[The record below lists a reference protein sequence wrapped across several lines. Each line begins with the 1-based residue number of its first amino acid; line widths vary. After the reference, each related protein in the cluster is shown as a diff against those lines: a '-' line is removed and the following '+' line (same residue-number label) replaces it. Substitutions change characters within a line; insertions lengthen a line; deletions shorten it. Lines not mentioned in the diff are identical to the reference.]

1 MQDYCL
7 LSLTEIVS
15 AYLAV
20 QQENVINTKYT
31 YDGRNSPM
39 QQATIDQLLRSSLL
53 PCWQST
59 GVLVNKPGYHRQG
72 PQLIHPIEVIGGN
85 VLAPP
90 MPCPGPMRVTIV
102 KNQRQCF
109 WAMWN
114 NMLMRMVVETHSHP
128 PSVEYAK
135 ETWLKEIDSWQL
147 EVSLWLAEPKGQ
159 KCESSRGF

>member
-31 YDGRNSPM
+31 YDGRNSPI
-39 QQATIDQLLRSSLL
+39 QQTTIDQLLRSSLL

-59 GVLVNKPGYHRQG
+59 GVLMNRPGYHRQD

-85 VLAPP
+85 VCTLVPP
-90 MPCPGPMRVTIV
+90 IPCPGPKTVTNCE
-102 KNQRQCF
+102 KSD
-109 WAMWN
+109 AMHLSN
-114 NMLMRMVVETHSHP
+114 VEQ
-128 PSVEYAK
+128 YA
-135 ETWLKEIDSWQL
+135 D
-147 EVSLWLAEPKGQ
+147 AYG
-159 KCESSRGF
+159 G

>member
-59 GVLVNKPGYHRQG
+59 GVVVNRRGYHRQD
-72 PQLIHPIEVIGGN
+72 PQLIQPIEVIVGN
-85 VLAPP
+85 VCTFVPP
-90 MPCPGPMRVTIV
+90 IPCPGPMTVT
-102 KNQRQCF
+102 NRENYMQ
-109 WAMWN
+109 
-114 NMLMRMVVETHSHP
+114 
-128 PSVEYAK
+128 
-135 ETWLKEIDSWQL
+135 
-147 EVSLWLAEPKGQ
+147 
-159 KCESSRGF
+159 

>member
-31 YDGRNSPM
+31 YM
-39 QQATIDQLLRSSLL
+39 MEEIHQCTIDQLLRSSLL

-59 GVLVNKPGYHRQG
+59 GVLVNRPGYHRQD

-85 VLAPP
+85 VCTFVPP
-90 MPCPGPMRVTIV
+90 IPCPGPMTVTNCEKSDSMIV
-102 KNQRQCF
+102 SN
-109 WAMWN
+109 
-114 NMLMRMVVETHSHP
+114 VEHANAHGS
-128 PSVEYAK
+128 
-135 ETWLKEIDSWQL
+135 
-147 EVSLWLAEPKGQ
+147 
-159 KCESSRGF
+159 